1 MPRLPRRPLI
11 IAAIVLLAVAWIAS
25 GILTR
30 PEGTAETVT
39 DTGPI
44 TVGVAEHEA
53 EPVEELLVLN
63 GDVEPDSRMT
73 VRAETEGQVTEWR
86 VPRGA
91 RVAEGD
97 LLARLDMD
105 DRQAKLREAEARV
118 AGAESEFRA
127 TQAMAAD
134 DLGARLQVDVK
145 RAELAAARAQLE
157 AVREDIANTELRAP
171 MDGIVN
177 RRMAE
182 RGDFLSVGDPL
193 AEIVVNDP
201 LLAVVRVPQHRI
213 QDVRPEQEA
222 RIRFLNGGTATGRV
236 TFVAPVA
243 EAATR
248 TFRLEA
254 TFPNPEGNL
263 PSGISAEVV
272 IPVAEV
278 EAHRVSPAL
287 LSLDDDGRLGLK
299 TVADGRVV
307 FHPVEVIRADREGVW
322 VTGAPREITLITVGG
337 GFVRPGEAV
346 TAEPSP
352 APGEGRP

>member
-11 IAAIVLLAVAWIAS
+11 IAIIVVLAVAWIAS

-30 PEGTAETVT
+30 PERTADTAA

-44 TVGVAEHEA
+44 TVGVAERRAEA
-53 EPVEELLVLN
+53 VEELLVLN

-73 VRAETEGQVTEWR
+73 VRAETTGQVTEWV

-97 LLARLDMD
+97 LLARLDMG
-105 DRQAKLREAEARV
+105 DREAKLREAEARV
-118 AGAESEFRA
+118 AGAESDFQA
-127 TQAMAAD
+127 TRAMAED

-157 AVREDIANTELRAP
+157 AIREDIANTELRAP
-171 MDGIVN
+171 MDGIIN

-201 LLAVVRVPQHRI
+201 LLAVVRVPQHRV
-213 QDVRPEQEA
+213 QDVQPEQEA
-222 RIRFLNGGTATGRV
+222 RIRFLDGSTATGRV

-243 EAATR
+243 EASTR

-254 TFPNPEGNL
+254 TFPNPEGSL

-287 LSLDDDGRLGLK
+287 LTLDDEGRLGLK
-299 TVADGRVV
+299 AVADGEVV
-307 FHPVEVIRADREGVW
+307 FHPVEVVRADREGVW
-322 VTGAPREITLITVGG
+322 VTGAPPRMTLITVGG

-346 TAEPSP
+346 AAEPSP

>member
-11 IAAIVLLAVAWIAS
+11 IATIVVLAVAWIAS
-25 GILTR
+25 GVLTR
-30 PEGTAETVT
+30 PERAADTAA

-44 TVGVAEHEA
+44 TVGVAERRA
-53 EPVEELLVLN
+53 ETVEELLVLN

-73 VRAETEGQVTEWR
+73 VRAETTGQVTEWA

-91 RVAEGD
+91 RVAEGE
-97 LLARLDMD
+97 LLARLDMG
-105 DRQAKLREAEARV
+105 DREAKLREAEARV
-118 AGAESEFRA
+118 AGAESDFQA
-127 TQAMAAD
+127 TRAMAED

-157 AVREDIANTELRAP
+157 AIREDIANTELRAP

-193 AEIVVNDP
+193 AELVVNDP
-201 LLAVVRVPQHRI
+201 LLAVVRVPQHRV
-213 QDVRPEQEA
+213 QDVRPDQEA
-222 RIRFLNGGTATGRV
+222 RIRFLDGSTATGRV

-243 EAATR
+243 EPSTR

-272 IPVAEV
+272 MPVAEV

-287 LSLDDDGRLGLK
+287 LSLDDEGRLGLK
-299 TVADGRVV
+299 TVTDGEVV
-307 FHPVEVIRADREGVW
+307 FHPVEIIRADREGVW
-322 VTGAPREITLITVGG
+322 VTGAPPEMTLITVGG

-346 TAEPSP
+346 AAEPSP
-352 APGEGRP
+352 APGEGQP